1 MTDTSDNLQD
11 LLTQIITQQNN
22 LYGFEKYTLAASGN
36 SFVLKDNKN
45 PNDAGQNITVEEITI
60 LESDYHF
67 LKGNY
72 QDKFNQDKEKFSDK
86 KELIPAFERW
96 LEENPVELLN
106 KLKEKGMDSSKDLTF
121 SIHSEE
127 GEDSLKIKQGNEEIR
142 LDYKEVIQDNLTH
155 HLQESQKPYANDL
168 KNGDVS
174 SWDPWGQFL
183 KYLQTASPN
192 ENQGDAL
199 KTLLTGFFT
208 FLKNLSDQ
216 FQVQQMSADTFEDSL
231 YDSHYDTYRTRPTV
245 SQFIEQKGLNF
256 DDQNLIQPELEYLKQ
271 APDARENEAI
281 KAVLATPSQNLKIGK
296 DGDLFITIPPFFADC
311 GNEEEVT
318 LHIDK
323 ANINKPINDPLHP
336 TESEILQNM
345 GYTPLHIAARLG
357 DFNMMSQLQNMG
369 ADPMIMAEPDP
380 LKPGS
385 PGLKPFQIA
394 AKHVEEVSPRIR
406 GLQEQLNASMGVPGH
421 KKDRAR
427 WRSEINMIKNGR
439 DLPKIQQR
447 LKELAQ
453 TKQTT
458 SPEYLSLKAEYDAVI
473 ARKYAKKSAKDRAE
487 LLSATAM
494 KDKNERPVWDGLKDA
509 NGHPVIRS
517 DMYEANCTQSI
528 SAWSRQPYNIHNDP
542 TSGPIENPIIV
553 TVHEMNLNKPGY
565 WTDYEAKKADCSK
578 VDGNR
583 YVTDAYKNSGAYD
596 AERGNSYEFLCDYHN
611 KVRTGKMEPVNQGN
625 SPKAPDVSYRPG
637 NNASKEAL
645 RYDINPP
652 DKGEGQPSGV
662 FPSGANNTTNTK

>member
-36 SFVLKDNKN
+36 GFVLKDNKN
-45 PNDAGQNITVEEITI
+45 SNDAGQNITEEEIKI

-96 LEENPVELLN
+96 LKENPVELLN

-121 SIHSEE
+121 SIHSEN
-127 GEDSLKIKQGNEEIR
+127 GEDSLKIKQGDNEIR

-155 HLQESQKPYANDL
+155 HLEESKKPYANDL
-168 KNGDVS
+168 QNGDVS
-174 SWDPWGQFL
+174 NWDPWGQFL
-183 KYLQTASPN
+183 NYLQTASPN

-199 KTLLTGFFT
+199 KTLLMGFFT
-208 FLKNLSDQ
+208 FLKNLSEQ
-216 FQVQQMSADTFEDSL
+216 FQDQQISADTFEESL
-231 YDSHYDTYRTRPTV
+231 YENHYDTYRARPTV
-245 SQFIEQKGLNF
+245 SQFMEQKGLDLANT
-256 DDQNLIQPELEYLKQ
+256 DLIQPELDYLRQ
-271 APDARENEAI
+271 QPDVREQELISEAI
-281 KAVLATPSQNLKIGK
+281 KTPSAALQVKGN
-296 DGDLFITIPPFFADC
+296 DLFITIPPFFADC
-311 GNEEEVT
+311 GNEDYVT
-318 LHIDK
+318 LRVNK
-323 ANINKPINDPLHP
+323 NNINKPINDPLHP

-345 GYTPLHIAARLG
+345 GYTPLHIAAKLG
-357 DFNMMSQLQNMG
+357 DFNMMSQLQNIG

-385 PGLKPFQIA
+385 SGLKPFQIA
-394 AKHVEEVSPRIR
+394 AKHVEEVSPRIQE
-406 GLQEQLNASMGVPGH
+406 LQSKLDASMGVPGH

-439 DLPKIQQR
+439 DLPKIQKH

-453 TKQTT
+453 TGQT
-458 SPEYLSLKAEYDAVI
+458 SSAEYLSLKAEYDAVI
-473 ARKYAKKSAKDRAE
+473 ARKYAKKSAKDRAD
-487 LLSATAM
+487 LLSAQAM
-494 KDKNERPVWDGLKDA
+494 KDKNGKPVWDNLKDA

-517 DMYEANCTQSI
+517 DMYEANCTQGI
-528 SAWSRQPYNIHNDP
+528 SAWSRQPYTIHNDP
-542 TSGPIENPIIV
+542 TSGPIEKPIIV

-565 WTDYEAKKADCSK
+565 WTDYEAKKANCSK

-583 YVTDAYKNSGAYD
+583 YVTDDYKNSGALK
-596 AERGNSYEFLCDYHN
+596 AESGNSYQFLCNYHN
-611 KVRTGKMEPVNQGN
+611 KVRTGKMEPVNQAN

-637 NNASKEAL
+637 NNASKVTF

-652 DKGEGQPSGV
+652 DKGEEQSSGV
-662 FPSGANNTTNTK
+662 FHSGVVNTK

>member
-1 MTDTSDNLQD
+1 MTDTVEFALTPEQEQGPEQGQE
-11 LLTQIITQQNN
+11 LILTQFQNW
-22 LYGFEKYTLAASGN
+22 A
-36 SFVLKDNKN
+36 KD
-45 PNDAGQNITVEEITI
+45 Q
-60 LESDYHF
+60 
-67 LKGNY
+67 
-72 QDKFNQDKEKFSDK
+72 SDK

-96 LEENPVELLN
+96 LKENPVKLLDQLDKMN
-106 KLKEKGMDSSKDLTF
+106 PSENIHFSLVKQDGDEGQDCLKLEQD
-121 SIHSEE
+121 
-127 GEDSLKIKQGNEEIR
+127 GESFLLGYDDVIK
-142 LDYKEVIQDNLTH
+142 DNLTH

-168 KNGDVS
+168 QNGDVS
-174 SWDPWGQFL
+174 AWDPWGQFL
-183 KYLQTASPN
+183 NYLQTASPN

-208 FLKNLSDQ
+208 FLKNLSEQ
-216 FQVQQMSADTFEDSL
+216 FQDQQISADTFEDSL

-245 SQFIEQKGLNF
+245 SQFMEQKGLNLANT
-256 DDQNLIQPELEYLKQ
+256 NLIQPELDYLRQ
-271 APDARENEAI
+271 QPDVREQELISEAI
-281 KAVLATPSQNLKIGK
+281 KTPSAALQVKGNN
-296 DGDLFITIPPFFADC
+296 LFITIPPFFADC

-357 DFNMMSQLQNMG
+357 DFNMMSQLQNIG

-453 TKQTT
+453 AGQTT

-494 KDKNERPVWDGLKDA
+494 KNKTGTPVWDGLKDA

-517 DMYEANCTQSI
+517 DMYETNCTQSI
-528 SAWSRQPYNIHNDP
+528 SAWSRQPYTIHNDP

-611 KVRTGKMEPVNQGN
+611 KVRTGKMGPVNQGN

-637 NNASKEAL
+637 NNASKVSL

-652 DKGEGQPSGV
+652 DRGEVNPPDKGEGQSSRV
-662 FPSGANNTTNTK
+662 FPSGASNANTK